1 MPLPYTVFTF
11 SSHVS
16 VDRYFRLRNILFYCV
31 RVTWLGFWHIFQKYS
46 SSSPT
51 IPDAKIRTESRT
63 SSPIDSRTSSMTSL
77 TPDEECL
84 VSAGDEEEFVLI
96 PSPMTRQRSKTV
108 SLSIFFMILWPFF
121 SVILPLIFIR
131 VYVSDL
137 ITWYSLI
144 LSSRDVSRS

>member
-1 MPLPYTVFTF
+1 MCLSAGICYITIL
-11 SSHVS
+11 
-16 VDRYFRLRNILFYCV
+16 LR
-31 RVTWLGFWHIFQKYS
+31 HIFFQKYS

-108 SLSIFFMILWPFF
+108 SFEKLLWFFESNFLRIPNDDPYLGGSFRKCTN
-121 SVILPLIFIR
+121 VR
-131 VYVSDL
+131 K
-137 ITWYSLI
+137 
-144 LSSRDVSRS
+144 

>member
-1 MPLPYTVFTF
+1 MCLSTGIFAYVIFYFIASESRDWDFDTF
-11 SSHVS
+11 
-16 VDRYFRLRNILFYCV
+16 F
-31 RVTWLGFWHIFQKYS
+31 FQKYS

-108 SLSIFFMILWPFF
+108 SVSKFFYGSLTRFF
-121 SVILPLIFIR
+121 R
-131 VYVSDL
+131 
-137 ITWYSLI
+137 
-144 LSSRDVSRS
+144 

>member
-1 MPLPYTVFTF
+1 MCLSAGICYITIL
-11 SSHVS
+11 
-16 VDRYFRLRNILFYCV
+16 LR
-31 RVTWLGFWHIFQKYS
+31 HIFFQKYA

-108 SLSIFFMILWPFF
+108 SFKKNYGF
-121 SVILPLIFIR
+121 SFVDPHLGGSFRKRTNVRVIC
-131 VYVSDL
+131 DC
-137 ITWYSLI
+137 
-144 LSSRDVSRS
+144 

>member
-16 VDRYFRLRNILFYCV
+16 VDRYFRLRNIFITSESRDLNFD
-31 RVTWLGFWHIFQKYS
+31 TFFQKYS

-108 SLSIFFMILWPFF
+108 SLKNFRGGDDRY
-121 SVILPLIFIR
+121 LPTCNVENLLIR
-131 VYVSDL
+131 VYVSD
-137 ITWYSLI
+137 
-144 LSSRDVSRS
+144 

>member
-1 MPLPYTVFTF
+1 MTTYSHMPLLYTVFTF

-16 VDRYFRLRNILFYCV
+16 VDRYFRLRNIFITSESRDLNFD
-31 RVTWLGFWHIFQKYS
+31 TFFQKYS

-108 SLSIFFMILWPFF
+108 SLSIFCMVL
-121 SVILPLIFIR
+121 
-131 VYVSDL
+131 
-137 ITWYSLI
+137 
-144 LSSRDVSRS
+144 

>member
-1 MPLPYTVFTF
+1 MCLSTGIFAYVTIYFIT
-11 SSHVS
+11 SYQSHVT
-16 VDRYFRLRNILFYCV
+16 VNLIFF
-31 RVTWLGFWHIFQKYS
+31 FQKYS

-108 SLSIFFMILWPFF
+108 SVLKKF
-121 SVILPLIFIR
+121 
-131 VYVSDL
+131 YG
-137 ITWYSLI
+137 SLA
-144 LSSRDVSRS
+144 

>member
-1 MPLPYTVFTF
+1 MCLSTGIFAYVTIYFIT
-11 SSHVS
+11 SYQSHVT
-16 VDRYFRLRNILFYCV
+16 VNLIF
-31 RVTWLGFWHIFQKYS
+31 FQKYS

-108 SLSIFFMILWPFF
+108 SVCKKF
-121 SVILPLIFIR
+121 
-131 VYVSDL
+131 YG
-137 ITWYSLI
+137 SLA
-144 LSSRDVSRS
+144 

>member
-1 MPLPYTVFTF
+1 MSLPYTVFTF

-16 VDRYFRLRNILFYCV
+16 VDRYFRLRNIFITSESRDLNFD
-31 RVTWLGFWHIFQKYS
+31 TFFQKYS

-108 SLSIFFMILWPFF
+108 SLSIFFYGSLTCFF
-121 SVILPLIFIR
+121 GNSTLNTHPGLCLGSDHVIQ
-131 VYVSDL
+131 SDTI
-137 ITWYSLI
+137 ITGRI
-144 LSSRDVSRS
+144 